1 MATESHKPGV
11 LYVVATPIGNP
22 DDLGAR
28 AKRILGEVDL
38 IACEDTRRTG
48 RMLAALEI
56 RKPLVSYFEHNELR
70 RAAEMV
76 ERLKAGARIALVTD
90 AGTPAIS
97 DPGYRLVCGAIEAG
111 IAVTPV
117 AGPSAVAAALSISGL
132 PSSRFTFEGF
142 IPPKASARIKRL
154 KALGNEPRTMVFF
167 EAARRLS
174 ATLAEMA
181 TAFGA
186 DRRAVIL
193 RELTKTWEETLRGT
207 LSELARRFA
216 ADQARGEITI
226 VVEGAPEDAE
236 RASDSGEIVG
246 AEVTMELL
254 LEAGLGLKE
263 ASAVIARLTN
273 RSRREVYQEALRARP
288 REVEGGSS

>member
-1 MATESHKPGV
+1 MASESHKPGA
-11 LYVVATPIGNP
+11 LYVVAMPIGNP

-56 RKPLVSYFEHNELR
+56 RKPLVSYFDHNELR
-70 RAAEMV
+70 RAAELV
-76 ERLKAGARIALVTD
+76 ERLKTGARIALVTD

-97 DPGYRLVCGAIEAG
+97 DPGYRLVRGAIEAG
-111 IAVTPV
+111 ITVTPV

-142 IPPKASARIKRL
+142 LPPKASARISRL
-154 KALGNEPRTMVFF
+154 KALSAEPRTMVFF

-174 ATLAEMA
+174 ATLAEMT

-186 DRRAVIL
+186 DRRAAIF

-207 LSELARRFA
+207 LGELARRFA

-236 RASDSGEIVG
+236 CASDSGKIVR
-246 AEVTMELL
+246 AEVTIELL

-273 RSRREVYQEALRARP
+273 RSRREVYQEALRTRP
-288 REVEGGSS
+288 HDADGGSS